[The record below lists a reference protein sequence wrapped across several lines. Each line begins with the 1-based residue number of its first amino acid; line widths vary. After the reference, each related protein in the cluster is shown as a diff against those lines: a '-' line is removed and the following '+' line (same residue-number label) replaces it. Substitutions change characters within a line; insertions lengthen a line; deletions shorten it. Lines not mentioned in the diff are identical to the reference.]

1 MQLMTQLLND
11 EAGFIV
17 SAELILVSTISVL
30 ALVVGFSEVSFGI
43 NQELEDVGA
52 AVGSLNQS
60 FHFSGI
66 CSQKGMTFGSC
77 FRDRVD
83 ICDHQNDIQ
92 TTMSTS
98 GEGGNNGNSR

>member
-1 MQLMTQLLND
+1 MHVMNQLWND

-30 ALVVGFSEVSFGI
+30 ALVVGLSEVSFGI

-52 AVGSLNQS
+52 AIGSLNQT
-60 FHFSGI
+60 FHVTGI
-66 CSQKGMTFGSC
+66 CGPKGSVTGSC
-77 FRDRVD
+77 FRDQQD

-92 TTMSTS
+92 PNGFSN
-98 GEGGNNGNSR
+98 GENGNGNGN